1 MCFKDYTIFFL
12 FFFVH
17 TFVWNPRMFLKVLN
31 DEMLGEQRILACEV
45 SPFSTGRESHFK
57 GSEIVL

>member
-1 MCFKDYTIFFL
+1 MLFSF